1 MDIITKPVFWTT
13 RAVKDLEKATRFNAL
28 LYGFDKAKQI
38 ALELQKGTEILENS
52 NYDFSKIG
60 SVDNEFAHLKR
71 NYRKLIDG
79 HFKITYR
86 EGKIKIYINR
96 IFDTRQ
102 NPNKNK

>member
-1 MDIITKPVFWTT
+1 MDSITKPVFWTT
-13 RAVKDLEKATRFNAL
+13 RAVKDLEKATRFNAI

-38 ALELQKGTEILENS
+38 ALELQKNSEILENS
-52 NYDFSKIG
+52 NSDFSKIG
-60 SVDNEFAHLKR
+60 SIDHEFVHLKR

-86 EGKIKIYINR
+86 EGKTKIYINR